1 MKQFNKI
8 LVTGTSG
15 LIGYNLAERLI
26 KDGHKVHGTI
36 HKNNKRVKG
45 VEYFYGDL
53 RDMEFCKEITE
64 KMDIVINCSANTSN
78 AVDTVKSPLV
88 HVTPNVIM
96 NTQLI
101 EAAYFNE
108 VKKYVF
114 ISSSTVYPPSGEKRV
129 DESWNIFEEP
139 YPVYHA
145 VGWMKRYG
153 EVLCDL
159 YANHLSPNMDCLV
172 IRPANCYGPHD
183 KYDFDK
189 CHVTPATI
197 RKVVEYHVPIKVWGD
212 GKDVRDIIYIDDF
225 VDGLVTVMDKCK
237 EKYEVVNIGS
247 NESYTI
253 IKILEKCL
261 EIEMGKK
268 IYEYPVKF
276 IQGKPS
282 MIPIRKISSDK
293 MKEKYGWERKHT
305 LEGGLKKTINWY
317 KEQK

>member
-1 MKQFNKI
+1 MKI

-15 LIGYNLAERLI
+15 LIGYNLVQRLLD
-26 KDGHKVHGTI
+26 DGYEVYGTI

-45 VEYFYGDL
+45 VEYTYGDL
-53 RDMEFCKEITE
+53 RDMDFCKEIT
-64 KMDIVINCSANTSN
+64 KGMDIVVNCSANTSN

-88 HVTPNVIM
+88 HVTPNVIV

-114 ISSSTVYPPSGEKRV
+114 ISSSTVYPPSDDKLV
-129 DESWNIFEEP
+129 DETWNIFEEP

-159 YANHLSPNMDCLV
+159 YANQLSPNMDCLV
-172 IRPANCYGPHD
+172 IRPGNCFGPHD

-197 RKVVEYHVPIKVWGD
+197 KKVMDKHNPIEVWGD
-212 GKDVRDIIYIDDF
+212 GEEVRDIIYIEDF
-225 VDGLVTVMDKCK
+225 VDGLVTVMEECK

-247 NESYTI
+247 NKSFNINTI
-253 IKILEKCL
+253 LTTCMAITDYNAP
-261 EIEMGKK
+261 IEY
-268 IYEYPVKF
+268 IS
-276 IQGKPS
+276 GKPS

-293 MKEKYGWERKHT
+293 MKTKYQWEAKHT
-305 LEGGLKKTINWY
+305 LIQGLRKTMEWY
-317 KEQK
+317 EQEFRDDK

>member
-1 MKQFNKI
+1 MKI

-15 LIGYNLAERLI
+15 LIGYNLVQRLLD
-26 KDGHKVHGTI
+26 DGYEVYGTI

-45 VEYFYGDL
+45 VEYTYGDL
-53 RDMEFCKEITE
+53 RDMDFCKEIT
-64 KMDIVINCSANTSN
+64 KGMDIVVNCSANTSN

-88 HVTPNVIM
+88 HVTPNVIV

-114 ISSSTVYPPSGEKRV
+114 ISSSTVYPPSDDKLV
-129 DESWNIFEEP
+129 DETWNIFEEP

-159 YANHLSPNMDCLV
+159 YANQLSPNMDCLV
-172 IRPANCYGPHD
+172 IRPGNCFGPHD

-197 RKVVEYHVPIKVWGD
+197 KKVMDKHNPIEVWGD
-212 GKDVRDIIYIDDF
+212 GEEVRDIIYIEDF
-225 VDGLVTVMDKCK
+225 VDGLVTVMEECK

-247 NESYTI
+247 NKSFNINTI
-253 IKILEKCL
+253 LTTCMTIADYDAP
-261 EIEMGKK
+261 IEY
-268 IYEYPVKF
+268 IS
-276 IQGKPS
+276 GKPS

-293 MKEKYGWERKHT
+293 MKTKYQWEAKHT
-305 LEGGLKKTINWY
+305 LIQGLRKTMEWY
-317 KEQK
+317 EQEFRDDK

>member
-1 MKQFNKI
+1 MKI
-8 LVTGTSG
+8 LITGTSG
-15 LIGYNLAERLI
+15 LIGYNLAERLL
-26 KDGHKVHGTI
+26 KDGYEVYGTI
-36 HKNNKRVKG
+36 HKNNKRVDG

-64 KMDIVINCSANTSN
+64 GMDIVVNCSANTSN

-88 HVTPNVIM
+88 HVTPNVIV

-101 EAAYFNE
+101 EATYFNK

-114 ISSSTVYPPSGEKRV
+114 ISSSTVYPSSGEDLV
-129 DESWNIFEEP
+129 EETWNIFDEP

-159 YANHLSPNMDCLV
+159 YANQLSPNMDCLV
-172 IRPANCYGPHD
+172 VRPGNCYGPHD
-183 KYDFDK
+183 KWDFDK

-197 RKVVEYHVPIKVWGD
+197 KKVMDKHNPIEVWGD
-212 GKDVRDIIYIDDF
+212 GEEVRDIIYIEDF
-225 VDGLVTVMDKCK
+225 VDGLVTVMEECK

-247 NESYTI
+247 NKSFNINTI
-253 IKILEKCL
+253 LTTCMAIADYNAP
-261 EIEMGKK
+261 IEY
-268 IYEYPVKF
+268 IS
-276 IQGKPS
+276 GKPS

-293 MKEKYGWERKHT
+293 MKTKYQWEAKHT
-305 LEGGLKKTINWY
+305 LIQGLRKTMEWY
-317 KEQK
+317 KDFYG

>member
-1 MKQFNKI
+1 MKI

-15 LIGYNLAERLI
+15 LIGYNLVQRLLD
-26 KDGHKVHGTI
+26 DGYEVYGTI

-45 VEYFYGDL
+45 VEYTYGDL
-53 RDMEFCKEITE
+53 RDMDFCKEIT
-64 KMDIVINCSANTSN
+64 KGMDIVVNCSANTSN

-88 HVTPNVIM
+88 HVTPNVIV

-114 ISSSTVYPPSGEKRV
+114 ISSSTVYPPSDDKLV
-129 DESWNIFEEP
+129 DETWNIFEEP

-159 YANHLSPNMDCLV
+159 YANQLSPNMDCLV
-172 IRPANCYGPHD
+172 IRPGNCFGPHD

-197 RKVVEYHVPIKVWGD
+197 KKVMDKHNPIEVWGD
-212 GKDVRDIIYIDDF
+212 GEEVRDIIYIEDF
-225 VDGLVTVMDKCK
+225 VDGLVTVMEECK

-247 NESYTI
+247 NKSFNINTI
-253 IKILEKCL
+253 LTTCMAIADYNAP
-261 EIEMGKK
+261 IEY
-268 IYEYPVKF
+268 IS
-276 IQGKPS
+276 GKPS

-293 MKEKYGWERKHT
+293 MKTKYQWEAKHT
-305 LEGGLKKTINWY
+305 LIQGLRKTMEWY
-317 KEQK
+317 EQEFRDDK